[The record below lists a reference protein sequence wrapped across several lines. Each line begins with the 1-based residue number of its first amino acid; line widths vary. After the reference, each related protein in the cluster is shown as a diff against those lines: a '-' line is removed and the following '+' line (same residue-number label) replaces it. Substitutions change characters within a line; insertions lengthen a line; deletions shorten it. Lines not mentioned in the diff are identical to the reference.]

1 MLPITWLAPNRSAT
15 ERVYLEMSRIKL
27 VALTLLFLVMIGMMG
42 GCLQQ
47 VARITAEVPIVAP
60 EPASSQAL
68 TPPSPLQLTR
78 SAAPQTVL
86 GKQGVDLGGY
96 SKVELNYDQIEV
108 SSVFQGYG
116 GENLIRDTGSF
127 WHIGVPKESDQAWAI
142 IDLRSEM
149 QLGAVAVRPRSDH
162 LSHLW
167 KGDNAALEGSSDS
180 KAWDTLA
187 KLRLDHDA
195 LNGRDWIAFMLPE
208 GAGPYRYHRILIN
221 DPEFISMAG
230 LALYTADSTPIARGH
245 ELADAETGLPT
256 VLGKQGVDLSGFR
269 KVELLGGQIEVS
281 SSMENYG
288 KGNLL
293 SDAGGAT
300 FWHVRLPKETDE
312 AWVLVDLRSEGTL
325 AALGIRPRTDY
336 LTHLWKGGSAVLQGS
351 NNREEWVPAVQFV
364 LNHGELNAV
373 DWIIFV
379 LPKDIGPYRYYR
391 LLITGPDFIS
401 MGGFEL
407 YRQDA

>member
-1 MLPITWLAPNRSAT
+1 MP
-15 ERVYLEMSRIKL
+15 RIKL
-27 VALTLLFLVMIGMMG
+27 VALTVLLLAMTMMMS

-47 VARITAEVPIVAP
+47 VARTTAEGPTVAP
-60 EPASSQAL
+60 EPAPSQTPTLSPSSQLPRSPA
-68 TPPSPLQLTR
+68 PP
-78 SAAPQTVL
+78 TVL
-86 GKQGVDLGGY
+86 GKQGADLSGY
-96 SKVELNYDQIEV
+96 SKVELNDDQIEV

-116 GENLIRDTGSF
+116 GGNLIRDTGSF

-142 IDLRSEM
+142 IDLRSGM
-149 QLGAVAVRPRSDH
+149 QLVVIAVRPRSDH

-167 KGDNAALEGSSDS
+167 KVDNATLEGGNDS

-195 LNGRDWIAFMLPE
+195 LNGRDWISFMLSE
-208 GAGPYRYHRILIN
+208 GVGPYRYYRLLIN
-221 DPEFISMAG
+221 DPDFISMAG
-230 LALYTADSTPIARGH
+230 LALYTEDAIAIVPGH
-245 ELADAETGLPT
+245 EPADAETGLPT
-256 VLGKQGVDLSGFR
+256 ALGKQGGDLSGYR
-269 KVELLGGQIEVS
+269 KVELLPGQVEVS

-293 SDAGGAT
+293 SDAAGAT
-300 FWHVRLPKETDE
+300 FWHVGLPKETDE

-351 NNREEWVPAVQFV
+351 NNREEWVPAVELV
-364 LNHGELNAV
+364 LNQGELNAV

-379 LPKDIGPYRYYR
+379 LPNDIGPYRYYR
-391 LLITGPDFIS
+391 LLITDPDFIS

-407 YRQDA
+407 FRKDP